1 MMRRVN
7 LSRPL
12 ILEDRILGP
21 DGAGGL
27 TESWTARGMLWAE
40 LRPRSAGST
49 EGEAASLS
57 RSLWT
62 ITIRASPYGAPS
74 RPVEG
79 NRFRDG
85 PRHFAILAVQES
97 DPSALW
103 LQCTAEEERA
113 T

>member
-1 MMRRVN
+1 MREVD

-12 ILEDRILGP
+12 ELEERVMRP

-27 TESWTARGMLWAE
+27 DETWVTRGRVWAD
-40 LRPRSAGST
+40 LRPRSAGAT

-62 ITIRASPYGAPS
+62 VTVRAAPYGAPS

-85 PRHFAILAVQES
+85 TRRFSILAVQEA
-97 DPSALW
+97 DPSARW
-103 LQCTAEEERA
+103 LLCTAEEERA

>member
-1 MMRRVN
+1 MREVN
-7 LSRPL
+7 LSRRL
-12 ILEDRILGP
+12 DLEERVMVP

-27 TESWTARGMLWAE
+27 SETWVARGALWAD
-40 LRPRSAGST
+40 LRPRSAGAT

-62 ITIRASPYGAPS
+62 VTVRAAPYGAPS

-79 NRFRDG
+79 NRFREG
-85 PRHFAILAVQES
+85 PRCFAILAVQE
-97 DPSALW
+97 DGPAARW
-103 LQCTAEEERA
+103 LLCTAEEERA